1 MESKYQIV
9 YTMQYF
15 VDFNSI
21 ADYYI
26 EKFKNKDLIV
36 NLEKHV
42 LVREKLLM
50 SFPYSFTLFESNKL
64 LRHEYRTFN
73 ALNYK
78 VFYYI
83 DEIAKIVYME
93 RILYAGMNFDNIE
106 L

>member
-15 VDFNSI
+15 ADFNSI
-21 ADYYI
+21 AEYYI

-64 LRHEYRTFN
+64 LKHEYRTFN

-83 DEIAKIVYME
+83 DEIAKIIYME

>member
-1 MESKYQIV
+1 
-9 YTMQYF
+9 MQYF

-64 LRHEYRTFN
+64 LKHEYRTFN

-93 RILYAGMNFDNIE
+93 RILYAGMNFDDIE

>member
-64 LRHEYRTFN
+64 LKHEYRTFN

-93 RILYAGMNFDNIE
+93 RILYAGMNFDDIE

>member
-15 VDFNSI
+15 ADFNSI

-42 LVREKLLM
+42 LVREKLLI
-50 SFPYSFTLFESNKL
+50 SFPYSFTLFEPNKL

-83 DEIAKIVYME
+83 DEIAKTIYME

>member
-15 VDFNSI
+15 ADFNSI

-64 LRHEYRTFN
+64 LKHEYRTFN

-93 RILYAGMNFDNIE
+93 RILYAGMNFDDIE

>member
-1 MESKYQIV
+1 MVSKYQII

-15 VDFNSI
+15 VDLSEI

-26 EKFKNKDLIV
+26 EKFRNKDLIV

-42 LVREKLLM
+42 LAREKLLM

-73 ALNYK
+73 VLNYK

-83 DEIAKIVYME
+83 DEIAKVVYME
-93 RILYAGMNFDNIE
+93 RILYARMNFDNIE

>member
-1 MESKYQIV
+1 MEFKYQIV

-15 VDFNSI
+15 DDFNNI

-36 NLEKHV
+36 NLENHV

-64 LRHEYRTFN
+64 LKHEYRTFN

-83 DEIAKIVYME
+83 DEIAKVVYME
-93 RILYAGMNFDNIE
+93 RILYGGMDFDNAE

>member
-1 MESKYQIV
+1 MESNYQIV

-15 VDFNSI
+15 ADFNDI

-36 NLEKHV
+36 NLENHV
-42 LVREKLLM
+42 IVREKLLR

-64 LRHEYRTFN
+64 LRHAYRTFN

-93 RILYAGMNFDNIE
+93 RILYAGMDFDNIE

>member
-1 MESKYQIV
+1 MEFKYQIV

-15 VDFNSI
+15 DDFNNI

-26 EKFKNKDLIV
+26 EKFKNNDLIV
-36 NLEKHV
+36 NLENHI

-64 LRHEYRTFN
+64 LKHEYRTFN

-78 VFYYI
+78 IFYYV
-83 DEIAKIVYME
+83 DEIAKVVYME
-93 RILYAGMNFDNIE
+93 RILYWGMDFDNAE

>member
-15 VDFNSI
+15 ADFNSI

-64 LRHEYRTFN
+64 LKHEYRTFN

-83 DEIAKIVYME
+83 DEIAKIIYME

>member
-1 MESKYQIV
+1 MEFKYQIV

-15 VDFNSI
+15 DDFNNI

-26 EKFKNKDLIV
+26 EKFKNKDSIV
-36 NLEKHV
+36 NLENHI

-64 LRHEYRTFN
+64 LKHEYRTFN

-78 VFYYI
+78 TFYYV
-83 DEIAKIVYME
+83 DEIAKVVHME
-93 RILYAGMNFDNIE
+93 RILYGGMDFDNAE

>member
-1 MESKYQIV
+1 MVSKYQII

-15 VDFNSI
+15 ADLSEI

-26 EKFKNKDLIV
+26 EKFRNKDLIV

-42 LVREKLLM
+42 LTREKLLM

-73 ALNYK
+73 VLNYK

-83 DEIAKIVYME
+83 DEIAKVVYME
-93 RILYAGMNFDNIE
+93 RILYARMNFDNIE

>member
-1 MESKYQIV
+1 MASNYQIV
-9 YTMQYF
+9 FTMQYYS
-15 VDFNSI
+15 DFESI
-21 ADYYI
+21 AEYYI
-26 EKFKNKDLIV
+26 EKFKNKDLID

-42 LVREKLLM
+42 KVREKLLE
-50 SFPYSFTLFESNKL
+50 SFPYSFTLFESNIL

-93 RILYAGMNFDNIE
+93 RILYSGLNLGNIE
-106 L
+106 I

>member
-26 EKFKNKDLIV
+26 
-36 NLEKHV
+36 
-42 LVREKLLM
+42 
-50 SFPYSFTLFESNKL
+50 
-64 LRHEYRTFN
+64 
-73 ALNYK
+73 
-78 VFYYI
+78 
-83 DEIAKIVYME
+83 AKIVYME